1 MLDDDFCRGLTFTTV
16 QSSGPQSRLQ
26 FGPVNLALL
35 GTAVLAISGGYL
47 LLAHASTTAAPVLLV
62 LGYCVLLPLGL
73 IL

>member
-1 MLDDDFCRGLTFTTV
+1 M

-35 GTAVLAISGGYL
+35 GGAALALAGGYL
-47 LLAHASTTAAPVLLV
+47 LLAQGSTTAAPVLLV

>member
-1 MLDDDFCRGLTFTTV
+1 MTV

-26 FGPVNLALL
+26 FGPLNLALL
-35 GTAVLAISGGYL
+35 GGAVLSLSAGYL
-47 LLAHASTTAAPVLLV
+47 LLAQGSVTAAPVLLV

>member
-1 MLDDDFCRGLTFTTV
+1 MSM

-26 FGPVNLALL
+26 FGPVNLLILGGAALAL
-35 GTAVLAISGGYL
+35 TAGYI
-47 LLAHASTTAAPVLLV
+47 LLAQGSTTAAPVLLV

>member
-1 MLDDDFCRGLTFTTV
+1 MPM

-26 FGPVNLALL
+26 FGPLNLALL
-35 GTAVLAISGGYL
+35 GGAALAITGGYVM
-47 LLAHASTTAAPVLLV
+47 LAQGSTMAAPVLLV